1 MITRTVRW
9 VIHASKSQGT
19 AVVRKRFRKLSRE
32 YSVGTSASAICRGAT
47 AWACSTLKNFQFGLG
62 FRNGV
67 DTVTQLTV
75 VSRKTLSR
83 QRRRV
88 KKKMAINRRQFLIG
102 AGGLA
107 AAATTV
113 GLGACAPG
121 ASNSGSQGGEG
132 GSQGA
137 TNVALA
143 WWGNP
148 VRNKNTQAEIDA
160 FMKANPKWKIEGQPG
175 EFNSYW
181 DKLATQTAGGT
192 APDIIQMDM
201 AYIADY
207 GSRNAL
213 LDLKDVDVSKFV
225 EGTVDSGKIN
235 DTLVGVNA
243 GINSAIIFANP
254 KVFEKA
260 KMDMPDD
267 KTWTWGQLSEV
278 SAEVASKAGV
288 PIGIASLVGSDP
300 AFATFLRQK
309 GKELFVP
316 DDVGFDAADAT
327 AWYDLMV
334 KFQKAKAIGTPEQIS
349 EEAGKPL
356 DQSAV
361 VVGTAAMQYYNS
373 NQLEAVS
380 EVAKSSTGG
389 ELMTMLRFPSMTGKA
404 TDRKAWY
411 KASMLWSASAKTK
424 NPEAA
429 IAWINWFA
437 NDQAAA
443 DIDKAERGVPP
454 NTELLAGVTSKL
466 SKAQQVVAKFI
477 TDIKPEV
484 ANTPIAPPPGGGT
497 LAAVL
502 FRYGTDVLF
511 GRASTAE
518 AGEKFVKE
526 VKSNLKV

>member
-1 MITRTVRW
+1 
-9 VIHASKSQGT
+9 
-19 AVVRKRFRKLSRE
+19 
-32 YSVGTSASAICRGAT
+32 
-47 AWACSTLKNFQFGLG
+47 
-62 FRNGV
+62 
-67 DTVTQLTV
+67 
-75 VSRKTLSR
+75 
-83 QRRRV
+83 
-88 KKKMAINRRQFLIG
+88 MAINRRQFLIG

-107 AAATTV
+107 AAATTM
-113 GLGACAPG
+113 GLAGCAPG
-121 ASNSGSQGGEG
+121 SGGSSGSQGGGGEG
-132 GSQGA
+132 GA
-137 TNVALA
+137 TELALA

-148 VRNKNTQAEIDA
+148 TRNKNTQAMIDA
-160 FMKANPKWKIEGQPG
+160 YMKANPNVKISGQPG

-181 DKLATQTAGGT
+181 DKLATQTAGGQ

-201 AYIADY
+201 AYIAEY
-207 GSRNAL
+207 GTRGAL

-235 DTLVGVNA
+235 DKLVGVNA

-260 KMDMPDD
+260 KVDLPDD
-267 KTWTWGQLSEV
+267 KTWTWDQLPEVAAEV
-278 SAEVASKAGV
+278 SSKGGV
-288 PIGIASLVGSDP
+288 PIGLASVVGSDP
-300 AFATFLRQK
+300 AFATFLRQN

-316 DDVGFDAADAT
+316 DGIGFEVADAQ

-334 KFQKAKAIGTPEQIS
+334 KYQKAKAIGSPEQIS
-349 EEAGKPL
+349 EESAKPL
-356 DQSAV
+356 DQSAL

-380 EVAKSSTGG
+380 AAAGG
-389 ELMTMLRFPSMTGKA
+389 DLMKMLRFPSLTGKA
-404 TDRKAWY
+404 TERKAWY

-429 IAWINWFA
+429 VAWINWFA
-437 NDQAAA
+437 NTPDAAN
-443 DIDKAERGVPP
+443 IDKAERGIPP
-454 NTELLAGVTSKL
+454 NTELLAEVTPKL
-466 SKAQQVVAKFI
+466 SPAQQVVSKFI

-502 FRYGTDVLF
+502 FKHGIDVLF
-511 GRASTAE
+511 GRTSTAE
-518 AGEKFVKE
+518 AAQKFVDE